1 MTTTADGSRTR
12 PLLVFVVEDQP
23 AVATALAGIL
33 YSSGCEVKTFLSGRD
48 LMTSPSDATP
58 DVVVTDFIMQPVDG
72 LTIAAW
78 VGNTYPKARIVMI
91 TNDEMVVRRTARRDL
106 PFPIIEKPVNS
117 RSLIAAVHG
126 VAETEV
132 PGATV
137 A

>member
-1 MTTTADGSRTR
+1 MTLTADDSRTM

-33 YSSGCEVKTFLSGRD
+33 YSSGCEVKTFLSGSD
-48 LMTSPSDATP
+48 LMTSPSDVTP
-58 DVVVTDFIMQPVDG
+58 VVVTDFIMQPIDG

-78 VGNTYPKARIVMI
+78 VSNTYPKARIVMI

-117 RSLIAAVHG
+117 RTLIAAVHG
-126 VAETEV
+126 IAETEV
-132 PGATV
+132 PGSSV